1 MKLNNSLGVLPLN
14 VMGWNRLPSAIA
26 TLGTSVNRTALQT
39 NVSSPVAIA
48 TATPAA
54 IAVAPPV
61 YAAPVI
67 TTPAPQPA
75 PVITPAP
82 APSPMTMP
90 QPVVTQQPSIEP
102 TGLLPA
108 VASQAGTTQ
117 SLPNTL
123 TGEGGA
129 NYMNY
134 FTSASGKSSG
144 TDLAPTSL
152 TPSFNKNIMVIGAV
166 GLMAIILLSK
176 RK

>member
-14 VMGWNRLPSAIA
+14 ITGWNKLPLAIA
-26 TLGTSVNRTALQT
+26 TVGTVGIRTALQPK
-39 NVSSPVAIA
+39 VSAPVA
-48 TATPAA
+48 T
-54 IAVAPPV
+54 AVAPPV
-61 YAAPVI
+61 YAAPVSV
-67 TTPAPQPA
+67 TPAPQPA
-75 PVITPAP
+75 PAITPAP

-108 VASQAGTTQ
+108 IALQAGTTQ

-123 TGEGGA
+123 TGEGGT

-152 TPSFNKNIMVIGAV
+152 TPASNKNIMVIGAL